1 MKTNRKD
8 TYYFHLAFLIFLLT
22 FVFENLLFDRH
33 AEKQTLFMNA
43 INNKNIDHLNFLLKE
58 KSSLLDIDNGDKN
71 GKSALMYAAQ
81 IGNIPIL
88 LMLIEAGAGLEFTT
102 KGDKATALHLA
113 SFNGHTEVV
122 RELVQAGSNIDAI
135 TKDGHTALII
145 AVVQGHVELTK
156 YLLNETSI
164 RRNVRNKYGLTA
176 YSYASMRGK
185 ENIKA
190 LFN

>member
-1 MKTNRKD
+1 MS
-8 TYYFHLAFLIFLLT
+8 I
-22 FVFENLLFDRH
+22 
-33 AEKQTLFMNA
+33 NA
-43 INNKNIDHLNFLLKE
+43 
-58 KSSLLDIDNGDKN
+58 
-71 GKSALMYAAQ
+71 
-81 IGNIPIL
+81 
-88 LMLIEAGAGLEFTT
+88 
-102 KGDKATALHLA
+102 
-113 SFNGHTEVV
+113 HTEVV
-122 RELVQAGSNIDAI
+122 RELVQAGANIDAI

-185 ENIKA
+185 EKIKA